1 MTKKNEMTSNTELSN
16 MNETSTEQ
24 VLVTGTSQ
32 TDSSKLE
39 SSRQSHSP
47 QQSTT
52 EGVSKRPWL
61 NSYDPKVA
69 PEISIGTY
77 PSLIELMEE
86 TFKEFTSNPCYSC
99 MGKTLSFAQIEEL
112 SRNFASY
119 LQGHTQLKPGDRIAI
134 MMPNILQ
141 YAVALYG
148 SLRAGLVVVN
158 INPIYTARELDYQLT
173 DAGCKAIVI
182 FENAAHLLNEI
193 SYASQLENIW
203 VTGVGDLLG
212 FPKSLIVNAVIKY
225 VKKMVPNYL
234 GRKDKKINFVSF
246 MHTLKED
253 HGYIKP
259 LKVTLNSLAFLQYTG
274 GTTGVSK
281 GAELTHGNIVAN
293 LSQAKMWVDH
303 GRIDKG
309 KEIIIT
315 ALPLYH
321 IFSLTANA
329 FAFFSWGTCNVLITN
344 PRDFNSFITEL
355 KKWKFTVITGVNTLF
370 RALLLQDRFHEVDF
384 SKLKITLGGGMAVQ
398 KNVADEWQQ
407 RTGCMLL
414 EAYGLTETSPA
425 ACINPASEKAFNGY
439 VGLPIPNTDVAIK
452 DDEENDLPFNQV
464 GEICI
469 RGPQV
474 MRGYWNKPE
483 ETKLAF
489 TKDGFFKTGDLG
501 YMNEQGYVKIVDRKK
516 DMILVSGFNVYPNEV
531 EDVICTHP
539 MVIEAAAI
547 GEDDV
552 NSGQIVKLFVVR
564 KDPSLTETQVIQWC
578 RSSLTSYKVPKKVIF
593 KETLPKSNVG
603 KILRRELKNMSE

>member
-1 MTKKNEMTSNTELSN
+1 MSKKNETPLQ
-16 MNETSTEQ
+16 NET
-24 VLVTGTSQ
+24 LVAPTQTASQ
-32 TDSSKLE
+32 TPA
-39 SSRQSHSP
+39 QAP
-47 QQSTT
+47 QAASA
-52 EGVSKRPWL
+52 EGLSKRPWL
-61 NSYDPKVA
+61 KSYDPKVA
-69 PEISIGTY
+69 PEISIGDY

-86 TFKEFTSNPCYSC
+86 TFKEFSSNPCYSC

-158 INPIYTARELDYQLT
+158 VNPIYTARELDYQLA
-173 DAGCKAIVI
+173 DSGCKAIVI

-193 SYASQLENIW
+193 SYTSQLENIW

-225 VKKMVPNYL
+225 VKKMVPNYQ
-234 GRKDKKINFVSF
+234 GRKDKKINFVPF
-246 MHTLKED
+246 LHTLKED

-303 GRIDKG
+303 GRIEKG

-370 RALLLQDRFHEVDF
+370 RALLMQDRFHEVDF

-603 KILRRELKNMSE
+603 KILRRELKNLSE